1 MYVVYFEP
9 LKLDTGRTVT
19 QPGTMYNQTPAQ
31 SEQRACTEYSF
42 SGAQHLP
49 AHSVALRSS
58 TKAKDS
64 KAGSGQ
70 FDANRQFDTG
80 GSAAHRGLVHRSGQ
94 NIFSVERKT
103 GQKENKLGAEKAHTL
118 TSVPTEAMVP
128 GRKLRPPWNYVTL
141 IDARTKLKKPHL
153 KAAFEELLY

>member
-1 MYVVYFEP
+1 M
-9 LKLDTGRTVT
+9 
-19 QPGTMYNQTPAQ
+19 
-31 SEQRACTEYSF
+31 
-42 SGAQHLP
+42 
-49 AHSVALRSS
+49 
-58 TKAKDS
+58 
-64 KAGSGQ
+64 
-70 FDANRQFDTG
+70 
-80 GSAAHRGLVHRSGQ
+80 
-94 NIFSVERKT
+94 ERKT